1 MLKKT
6 SLKAVTTALSCSVAF
21 LCAATIGITD
31 ASAATFGSI
40 SRIYA
45 FGDSYSDNGASLR
58 ITTAAVKA
66 GVPGAFIFPRF
77 NSLYDADGR
86 WMNGPGLA
94 AVEVLAKKENLQL
107 TDYAVGGG
115 KSGNGNLS
123 SWLDAYKNTG
133 LFGQIEQYKAE
144 VSGVADANALHFI
157 FISTA
162 DILEKFFTN
171 QPGSFESLA
180 SKAVDNMVE
189 GVSKLARLGAK
200 QFFVVNST
208 DLAVLPL
215 FKDNP
220 EGAAKFTDTINQL
233 LPAKLDT
240 IGKQLDIEVALYD
253 HVAISDKIRTNP
265 TQYGFTN
272 VNDACQLL
280 YTSAGLQPAC
290 STPDAY
296 YFWDEIHPS
305 RRVHEI
311 IGEDM
316 AVYLDTQKAA
326 SVPEPSTVVAV
337 VIGAGLVGLRR
348 RRVNYLSRRQS
359 A

>member
-6 SLKAVTTALSCSVAF
+6 YLKAFTSALSCTVAF
-21 LCAATIGITD
+21 LSAATIGIKD
-31 ASAATFGSI
+31 ASAATYGSI

-45 FGDSYSDNGASLR
+45 FGDSYSDDGASLR
-58 ITTAAVKA
+58 ISTAAVKA
-66 GVPGAFIFPRF
+66 SVPNASILPPFT
-77 NSLYDADGR
+77 SVYDADGR

-94 AVEVLAKKENLQL
+94 SVEVLAKKENLQL

-115 KSGNGNLS
+115 KSGNGNLN
-123 SWLDAYKNTG
+123 SWLDAYQNTG
-133 LFGQIEQYKAE
+133 LFGQIEQYKSE

-157 FISTA
+157 FISTN
-162 DILEKFFTN
+162 DILEKVFTN

-180 SKAVDNMVE
+180 SKAVDNMAE

-233 LPAKLDT
+233 LPTKLDT
-240 IGKQLDIEVALYD
+240 IGKELDIEVALYD
-253 HVAISDKIRTNP
+253 HVAISDKIRTNA

-272 VNDACQLL
+272 LNDACQPL
-280 YTSAGLQPAC
+280 YSPAGFQPGC

-337 VIGAGLVGLRR
+337 VIGAGLVVRR
-348 RRVNYLSRRQS
+348 RRVNNLSRRQS